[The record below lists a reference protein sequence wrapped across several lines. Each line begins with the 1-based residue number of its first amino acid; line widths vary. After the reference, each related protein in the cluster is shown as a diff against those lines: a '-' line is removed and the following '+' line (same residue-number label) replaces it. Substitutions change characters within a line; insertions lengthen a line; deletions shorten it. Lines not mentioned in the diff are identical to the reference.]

1 MIGDSFKSV
10 GRVITV
16 AIAAMGLYLVTSQV
30 AAERTQLERT
40 NRQIV
45 AAKKEI
51 RRLHTELGTRANLRQ
66 LERWNGEVLALTT
79 PDADQFVMEET
90 QLASLDR
97 SGIVPGP
104 RYAPASMVTAMVGI
118 PDSALAT
125 VPAAA
130 ATPASSP
137 SAAPAAAPAPKP
149 AAATATATASA
160 APVQR
165 VVTQRVAMV
174 KDVTKREPRA
184 LADASKAKP
193 KPKPEAQP
201 KAQSKPIDLLALA
214 RAEPAPKPRS
224 DSAKPADRAKAD
236 KASQLARLEDKLLD
250 DRLMGELNRAARTE
264 RGGRRAQ

>member
-79 PDADQFVMEET
+79 PDADQFVMEEA

-125 VPAAA
+125 VPAAV
-130 ATPASSP
+130 ATPAV
-137 SAAPAAAPAPKP
+137 APAPSAAPAPKP
-149 AAATATATASA
+149 AAPTATATASA

-184 LADASKAKP
+184 LADASKAKA
-193 KPKPEAQP
+193 KPEAQP

>member
-79 PDADQFVMEET
+79 PDADQFVMEEA

-130 ATPASSP
+130 TTPA
-137 SAAPAAAPAPKP
+137 AAPSAAPAPKP
-149 AAATATATASA
+149 AAPTATATASA

-184 LADASKAKP
+184 LADASKA